1 MRSLRRDSVSTAS
14 DGEGNKNLICKSCG
28 DTYARCTCIK
38 CVECGGMLV
47 NNVGGW
53 PGKDGTGKLIGVLR
67 LDFGFDRGFEIVFG
81 FDRVLRL
88 GLIGF

>member
-1 MRSLRRDSVSTAS
+1 
-14 DGEGNKNLICKSCG
+14 
-28 DTYARCTCIK
+28 
-38 CVECGGMLV
+38 MLV